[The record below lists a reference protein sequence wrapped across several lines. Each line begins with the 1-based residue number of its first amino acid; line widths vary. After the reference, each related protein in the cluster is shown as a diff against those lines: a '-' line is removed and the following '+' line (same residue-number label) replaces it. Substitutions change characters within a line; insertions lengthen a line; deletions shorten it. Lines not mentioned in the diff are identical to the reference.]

1 MKSEKIVSVVTGGT
15 GFVGSNLVD
24 LLIEKGHTVK
34 CIVRKTSN
42 LQWLKN
48 KPVEVFDS
56 GLFDREKL
64 KDVLKEADYLFHVAG
79 VVKAKKE
86 AGYFKGNVETTRNL
100 LEVVYKVNP
109 KIKKIVIVSS
119 QTACGPSTLQK
130 PCNEETT
137 PHPITTYG
145 RSKLA
150 QEELA
155 KSFMD
160 KLPITIV
167 RPPAIFGERDTEIYL
182 VFKTYQKGLMTLIGF
197 NKKELNLIHVKDLID
212 GIFLAAVSEKSNGE
226 IYFLG
231 SEEIYTWPQVGN
243 AIAKAFGKKAITLR
257 LPHWLVFTVAA
268 IAQFFAMF
276 SSKAATF
283 NLEKAR
289 DFVQEAWT
297 MDVSKAVNDLGFHQN
312 VSLEDG
318 IKRTVD
324 WYKDNKWL

>member
-1 MKSEKIVSVVTGGT
+1 MISEKIVSVVTGGT

-24 LLIEKGHTVK
+24 LLIAKGHIVK

-42 LQWLKN
+42 LRWFEN

-56 GLFDREKL
+56 GLFDKEKL
-64 KDVLKEADYLFHVAG
+64 KNILKDADYLFHVAG
-79 VVKAKKE
+79 VVKAKNE
-86 AGYFKGNVETTRNL
+86 TGYFRGNVETTRNL
-100 LEVVYKVNP
+100 LEIVYEVNP
-109 KIKKIVIVSS
+109 NIKKIVIVSS

-167 RPPAIFGERDTEIYL
+167 RPPAIYGERDTEIYL

-197 NKKELNLIHVKDLID
+197 NKKELSLIHVKDLVD
-212 GIFLAAVSEKSNGE
+212 GIYLAAVSNNSNGE
-226 IYFLG
+226 IYFIG
-231 SEEIYTWPQVGN
+231 SEEIYTWPQIGE

-257 LPHWLVFTVAA
+257 LPHWLVYTVAA

-324 WYKDNKWL
+324 WYKDNNWL